1 MREGGDTVN
10 ERVRYGL
17 QLCLLRE
24 PTRGQVA
31 TLEGLYN
38 SELGHYEIQ
47 PTAEA
52 LAASTDPLGPLPD
65 GMKAAEAAAWTIIAS
80 VLLNMDSF
88 LVRS

>member
-1 MREGGDTVN
+1 MN

-17 QLCLLRE
+17 RLCLLRE
-24 PTRGQVA
+24 PNSEQIE
-31 TLEGLYN
+31 TLEELYT
-38 SELGHYEIQ
+38 SELSHYELQ
-47 PTAEA
+47 PVAQA